1 MPRVIKRYANRKL
14 YDQQASRYV
23 SLDDLLAL
31 IRAGEDVQVLDAAT
45 GDDLTSVTLAQV
57 ILERERGSRGVG
69 GLPAAFLHQVIRH
82 GETWQEFVTT
92 SMRASLEGMLT
103 TQRQADR
110 FFRDWAARTG
120 MLPGVLPPLAGEASE
135 AAEPTQPAPEAPA
148 APEAAEPAAEESEPA
163 AEDPGSAPEA
173 PEAPE
178 ADPAGAED
186 DGNVAELRQQ
196 MAALEARL
204 RALEG
209 R

>member
-31 IRAGEDVQVLDAAT
+31 IRAGEDVQVLDAGT

-57 ILERERGSRGVG
+57 ILERERARRG
-69 GLPAAFLHQVIRH
+69 GLPATFLHQIIRH
-82 GETWQEFVTT
+82 GETWQDFVTS
-92 SMRASLEGMLT
+92 SMRTSLEGMLT

-110 FFRDWAARTG
+110 FFRDWANRTG
-120 MLPGVLPPLAGEASE
+120 LLPTAPPEPEASE
-135 AAEPTQPAPEAPA
+135 PPPVNEAPPPGPGDA
-148 APEAAEPAAEESEPA
+148 AS
-163 AEDPGSAPEA
+163 
-173 PEAPE
+173 
-178 ADPAGAED
+178 D
-186 DGNVAELRQQ
+186 DVSELRRQ

-209 R
+209 GD

>member
-31 IRAGEDVQVLDAAT
+31 IRAGEDVQVLDAGT

-57 ILERERGSRGVG
+57 ILERERARRG
-69 GLPAAFLHQVIRH
+69 GLPATFLHQIIRH
-82 GETWQEFVTT
+82 GETWQDFVTS
-92 SMRASLEGMLT
+92 SMRTSLEGMLT

-110 FFRDWAARTG
+110 FFRDWANRTG
-120 MLPGVLPPLAGEASE
+120 LLPTAPPEPEPEASE
-135 AAEPTQPAPEAPA
+135 PPPVDEASPPGQGDAAG
-148 APEAAEPAAEESEPA
+148 
-163 AEDPGSAPEA
+163 DSAS
-173 PEAPE
+173 
-178 ADPAGAED
+178 D
-186 DGNVAELRQQ
+186 DVSELRRQ

-209 R
+209 GD

>member
-82 GETWQEFVTT
+82 GETWQDFVTT
-92 SMRASLEGMLT
+92 SMRTSLEGMLT

-120 MLPGVLPPLAGEASE
+120 MLAGPPPAAEPEAPAPEPPAE
-135 AAEPTQPAPEAPA
+135 AAEPGAEEP
-148 APEAAEPAAEESEPA
+148 AEPAEPA
-163 AEDPGSAPEA
+163 PT
-173 PEAPE
+173 
-178 ADPAGAED
+178 
-186 DGNVAELRQQ
+186 DGGQDGGQVAELRRQ

-209 R
+209 D

>member
-31 IRAGEDVQVLDAAT
+31 IRAGEDVQVLDAAN

-57 ILERERGSRGVG
+57 ILERERGSRGAG

-82 GETWQEFVTT
+82 GETWQDFVTS
-92 SMRASLEGMLT
+92 SMRTSLEGMLT

-120 MLPGVLPPLAGEASE
+120 MMPGAPPPNPET
-135 AAEPTQPAPEAPA
+135 EPGAPPA
-148 APEAAEPAAEESEPA
+148 AEAAEPAQTAPAGRPA
-163 AEDPGSAPEA
+163 AAGAAAGAAGDPGQ
-173 PEAPE
+173 
-178 ADPAGAED
+178 
-186 DGNVAELRQQ
+186 VAELRRQ

-209 R
+209 D

>member
-1 MPRVIKRYANRKL
+1 MAPPAAGKPKDNGAAKSGAAETVEGGRRLIKRYANRKL

-31 IRAGEDVQVLDAAT
+31 IRAGEDVQVLDAAN

-57 ILERERGSRGVG
+57 ILERERGARGAG

-82 GETWQEFVTT
+82 GETWQDFVTT
-92 SMRASLEGMLT
+92 SMRTSLEGMLT

-120 MLPGVLPPLAGEASE
+120 MMSGAPPAPE
-135 AAEPTQPAPEAPA
+135 PEAPA
-148 APEAAEPAAEESEPA
+148 GAEPPAGAAAPAEPA
-163 AEDPGSAPEA
+163 DG
-173 PEAPE
+173 
-178 ADPAGAED
+178 AGD
-186 DGNVAELRQQ
+186 DAKVTELRQQ

-209 R
+209 D